1 MTDIPPP
8 FEVPRRL
15 LMGPG
20 PSMVHPRVL
29 EAMSNQVIGH
39 LDPATLTMLGE
50 ISGMLRLAFR
60 TDNEMTYAVSGTGTA
75 GMECALTST
84 LEAGDQAVVLVS
96 GFFAARMREIAI
108 RLGADV
114 ISLGDAWGVPV
125 ALDDVVGALD
135 QHPGAKAVCVV
146 HGETSTGVSQ
156 PLPEIG
162 ALCRDRDVLFIVDA
176 VPTLGGVELEVDRW
190 GIDVCYAGSQKC
202 LSAPPGLAP
211 ITFSQKAVGVM
222 ESRKAPPPS
231 FYLDALL
238 INSYAGAQR
247 LYHHTAPISTLY
259 ALHAALRLV
268 LEEGME
274 DRWRRH
280 AEVGAELLNALEQR
294 GFRPVPPEGYRM
306 PQLAAVW
313 LPDGFEDR
321 PNRERLLD
329 EFGIEVAGGLGEFA
343 GKVWR
348 AGVMGESCTL
358 DNVKILVEAVDQLL
372 ASPSS

>member
-1 MTDIPPP
+1 MMDIPPP

-20 PSMVHPRVL
+20 PSMVHPEVL

-84 LEAGDQAVVLVS
+84 LQAGDEAVVLVS

-108 RLGADV
+108 RLGANV

-176 VPTLGGVELEVDRW
+176 VPTLGGMELEVDRW

-211 ITFSQKAVGVM
+211 ITFSQRAVGVM

-238 INSYAGAQR
+238 INRYAGAQR

-280 AEVGAELLNALEQR
+280 TEVGAELLNALEQR

-321 PNRERLLD
+321 PNRERLLH

-348 AGVMGESCTL
+348 AGVMGESCSL

-372 ASPSS
+372 ASPSA

>member
-1 MTDIPPP
+1 
-8 FEVPRRL
+8 
-15 LMGPG
+15 MGPG
-20 PSMVHPRVL
+20 PSMVHPEVL
-29 EAMSNQVIGH
+29 ESMSNQVIGH

-50 ISGMLRLAFR
+50 ISAMLRLAFR

-108 RLGADV
+108 RLGANV
-114 ISLGDAWGVPV
+114 ISLGDTWGAPV
-125 ALDDVVGALD
+125 ALDDVVEALD
-135 QHPGAKAVCVV
+135 QHSGAKAVCVV

-162 ALCRDRDVLFIVDA
+162 ALCRDRAALFIVDA
-176 VPTLGGVELEVDRW
+176 VPTLGGMELEVDRW

-211 ITFSQKAVGVM
+211 ITFSQKAVRVM

-238 INSYAGAQR
+238 INLYAGAQR

-321 PNRERLLD
+321 PNRERLLH

-348 AGVMGESCTL
+348 AGVMGESCTV

-372 ASPSS
+372 ASPRG

>member
-1 MTDIPPP
+1 MARP
-8 FEVPRRL
+8 
-15 LMGPG
+15 
-20 PSMVHPRVL
+20 
-29 EAMSNQVIGH
+29 VIGH
-39 LDPATLTMLGE
+39 LDPATLEMLGQ
-50 ISGMLRLAFR
+50 ISAMLRGVFR
-60 TDNEMTYAVSGTGTA
+60 TGNEMTYAVSGTGTA
-75 GMECALTST
+75 GMECALTSI
-84 LEAGDQAVVLVS
+84 LEAGDEAVILVS
-96 GFFAARMREIAI
+96 GFFAARMREIAT
-108 RLGADV
+108 RLRADV
-114 ISLGDAWGVPV
+114 ISLGDRWGAPV
-125 ALDDVVGALD
+125 ALDEVTRALD
-135 QHPGAKAVCVV
+135 QHPRAKAVFVV
-146 HGETSTGVSQ
+146 HGETSTGLYQ

-162 ALCRDRDVLFIVDA
+162 TLCRDRDVLFVVDA
-176 VPTLGGVELEVDRW
+176 VPTLGGMELEVDAW

-211 ITFSQKAVGVM
+211 ITFSPKAVSAM

-238 INSYAGAQR
+238 INRYTGAQR

-259 ALHAALRLV
+259 ALHEALRLV

-280 AEVGAELLNALEQR
+280 AEIGYELLAALEER

-306 PQLAAVW
+306 PQLAAIW

-321 PNRERLLD
+321 PNRERLLH

-358 DNVKILVEAVDQLL
+358 DNVKILIEAVDQLL
-372 ASPSS
+372 APTAA